1 MYNLKLLTPEMM
13 KLLGSST
20 KTEDEN
26 GENMPHLEI
35 TDIVLVHCNITNNG
49 YQYDLRILYT
59 FVSNKSFGQLF
70 DILSKNFI
78 FVKTF
83 NFEFSLMD
91 VWFTDQNCKTVR
103 DRG

>member
-1 MYNLKLLTPEMM
+1 M
-13 KLLGSST
+13 
-20 KTEDEN
+20 
-26 GENMPHLEI
+26 
-35 TDIVLVHCNITNNG
+35 VHCNIANND

-70 DILSKNFI
+70 DISSKNFI

-91 VWFTDQNCKTVR
+91 VWFTDQNCKTAR